1 MPRNPNP
8 DLQIVPSAQI
18 SFAGGINTSSAYDR
32 LAEDE
37 CIDIKN
43 MRFGED
49 DSLVAR
55 RGTYMQIDK
64 IAAANITDRITSVYQ
79 AQFSDGT
86 TRDIFTLGGASPKIY
101 EDVAGVATDRT
112 GALTLP
118 TNSEFWQWKMF
129 TDLAIGV
136 NRGTGANTNP
146 VKIASGA
153 GNAAALGGTPP
164 KAKYIEVWANR
175 VWLTGATNATKNTL
189 YGSVLGNAEDWT
201 TGSGTASGTIAI
213 DIDPSDGD
221 FITGIISFRE
231 RLFVFKRNK
240 IYTVD
245 PIGGGF
251 PTDATALSVNLYTSS
266 IGCASAYSIQPVLDD
281 VLFLSDHG
289 VASLVSSQVVGDF
302 NSALLSRKIKELR
315 DLVLPRNKDLEI
327 SAFVVQ
333 QHAQYWLFRDDISKG
348 TMYVLDYRRIQE
360 RIVRWTTYGNTIG
373 AADVA
378 CLERIISGTV
388 RTRIR
393 IAGNS
398 SGGSGIFG
406 IYTYELYPETSIPFT
421 TFNDRVNGVAATELN
436 VVKTLQTR
444 LIDCGLPFMKKE
456 FSRIFFDFIAIL
468 VQVLNATPILVS
480 YRLDNDFTKTGSWT
494 FTIPDPSST
503 SVGYQSLSQ
512 LKENVKLKYNSFGS
526 RGTSIDFVFSCSGSN
541 QAFGIKGFTIFFAP
555 LHAKGAKS
563 PSLTI
568 S

>member
-118 TNSEFWQWKMF
+118 TNSEFWQWK
-129 TDLAIGV
+129 TYNDIAIGV

-146 VKIASGA
+146 VKIVTGA
-153 GNAAALGGTPP
+153 GNAAALAGSPP

-175 VWLTGATNATKNTL
+175 VWLTGATAATRNTL
-189 YGSVLGNAEDWT
+189 YGSFLGNAEDWT
-201 TGSGTASGTIAI
+201 TGSGTASGTVAI
-213 DIDPSDGD
+213 DIDINDGD
-221 FITGIISFRE
+221 FISGIVAFRE
-231 RLFVFKRNK
+231 RLFIFKRTK
-240 IYTVD
+240 IYTVQA
-245 PIGGGF
+245 IGGGF
-251 PTDATALSVNLYTSS
+251 PTDATALSVEIYTSS
-266 IGCASAYSIQPVLDD
+266 VGCASAYSIQPVLDD

-289 VASLVSSQVVGDF
+289 VTSLVSAQVVGDF

-315 DLVLPRNKDLEI
+315 DLILPRNKDIEI
-327 SAFVVQ
+327 SAFVVP
-333 QHAQYWLFRDDISKG
+333 QHSQYWLFRDDISKG

-360 RIVRWTTYGNTIG
+360 RIIRWTTYTGLLG
-373 AADVA
+373 AMDVA
-378 CLERIISGTV
+378 CVERNT
-388 RTRIR
+388 TTTARIR
-393 IAGNS
+393 IRLAGNS

-406 IYTYELYPETSIPFT
+406 VYSYELVPDNLAVFVTW
-421 TFNDRVNGVAATELN
+421 NDRVNGVAAT
-436 VVKTLQTR
+436 VTGVTKSIQTR
-444 LIDCGLPFMKKE
+444 LIDCGLPFVRKE
-456 FSRIFFDFIAIL
+456 FQRFFIDLIAIRNQFIDAST
-468 VQVLNATPILVS
+468 VTVIYQ
-480 YRLDNDFTKTGSWT
+480 LDNDNTRNGTWN
-494 FTIPDPSST
+494 FTIPDPNAT
-503 SVGYQSLSQ
+503 FVGYTPFSQ
-512 LKENVKLKYNSFGS
+512 LKQNVKFKFNSAGS
-526 RGTSIDFVFSCSGSN
+526 RANNVDFLITCSGTN
-541 QAFGIKGFTIFFAP
+541 QAFGIKGFTIFYAP
-555 LHAKGAKS
+555 LTIQGARS
-563 PSLTI
+563 NTLTV